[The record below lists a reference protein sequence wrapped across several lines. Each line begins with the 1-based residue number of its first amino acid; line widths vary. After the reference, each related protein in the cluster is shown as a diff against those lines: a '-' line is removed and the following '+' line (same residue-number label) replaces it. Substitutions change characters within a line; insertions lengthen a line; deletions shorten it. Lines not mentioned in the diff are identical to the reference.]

1 MSDLVKLGTVL
12 RIMHGYA
19 FKSENYVPK
28 SQYRLVT
35 LGNFSEG
42 ENCFRYNDPKA
53 TYYGAPFPK
62 NFILSAGDL
71 IMPLTEQTVGLF
83 GNTAVIPKEDRFIF
97 VLNQRVGKIICDES
111 KADKMFIHYLL
122 ATELVK
128 KQLEARASGTKQRNI
143 SPEDVYDVDVFLP
156 DLSTQ
161 INIGNLLYNLELKQ
175 NSNKAICSDL
185 EAMAKLLYDYWFVQ
199 FDFPDENGRPYKSSG
214 GKMVWNEELKREI
227 PDGWGISNI
236 IDNPLTTIIG
246 PGVEFFESKNYLP
259 TANVVGETITD
270 GAWVTYNN
278 RESRANMQPAAYSV
292 WFAKMKSSI
301 KHLSIPGD
309 SRWFLDKYIL
319 STGFEGI
326 QCNKQSFGL
335 IHCFVNS
342 EYFEMHKDV
351 VAHGATQESVNDDDL
366 KNIKLVVPDGKTLDK
381 FSRIINPILESKFA
395 RIEEN
400 QQLASLR
407 DFLLPMLMNGQVKVG
422 EMKE

>member
-1 MSDLVKLGTVL
+1 MSKLKSLCSVIVPMRDKPKKFVNEKTGVPWCRIEDIKGKYLYGTTTGRFVDRNTIEQMNLKIFPEGTVICACTGASIGTYAITRRDLITNQTFAGLVCGEKLYNHYLYYFVKLYTKAFIDHSVGCAQAYITRETFENIEISDISFEDQKDIVSL
-12 RIMHGYA
+12 LELLDERI
-19 FKSENYVPK
+19 ENNK
-28 SQYRLVT
+28 T
-35 LGNFSEG
+35 
-42 ENCFRYNDPKA
+42 
-53 TYYGAPFPK
+53 
-62 NFILSAGDL
+62 
-71 IMPLTEQTVGLF
+71 
-83 GNTAVIPKEDRFIF
+83 
-97 VLNQRVGKIICDES
+97 ICD
-111 KADKMFIHYLL
+111 
-122 ATELVK
+122 
-128 KQLEARASGTKQRNI
+128 
-143 SPEDVYDVDVFLP
+143 
-156 DLSTQ
+156 
-161 INIGNLLYNLELKQ
+161 
-175 NSNKAICSDL
+175 DL
-185 EAMAKLLYDYWFVQ
+185 EAMAKLIYDYWFVQ
-199 FDFPDENGRPYKSSG
+199 YDFPDENGRPYKSSG

-227 PDGWGISNI
+227 PDGWGIGNI
-236 IDNPLTTIIG
+236 IDNPLTSIIV
-246 PGVEFFESKNYLP
+246 PGVEYFKSKNYLP

-301 KHLSIPGD
+301 KHISIPGD

-342 EYFEMHKDV
+342 EYFETHKDV